1 MLYIFFTGLGFA
13 LGYLLGQQKDINIR
27 QAVSD
32 DLEKLEIEFI
42 SQEMELADEIAEDAQ
57 DEAKAVSSM
66 TVKEQADEISNILD
80 FK

>member
-13 LGYLLGQQKDINIR
+13 LGYLLGQQKDIDIR

-32 DLEKLEIEFI
+32 DLEKLEIEFV
-42 SQEMELADEIAEDAQ
+42 SEEMELADEIAEDAQ
-57 DEAKAVSSM
+57 DEAEAVSSM
-66 TVKEQADEISNILD
+66 TVKEQANEISNILD

>member
-13 LGYLLGQQKDINIR
+13 LGYLLGQQKDIDIR

-32 DLEKLEIEFI
+32 DLEKLEIEFVCE
-42 SQEMELADEIAEDAQ
+42 EMELADEIAEDAQ
-57 DEAKAVSSM
+57 DEAEAVSSM
-66 TVKEQADEISNILD
+66 TVKEQANEISNILD

>member
-13 LGYLLGQQKDINIR
+13 LGYLLGQQKDIDVR

-32 DLEKLEIEFI
+32 DLEKLEIEFV
-42 SQEMELADEIAEDAQ
+42 SEEMELADEIAEDAQ
-57 DEAKAVSSM
+57 DEAEAVSSM
-66 TVKEQADEISNILD
+66 TVKEQANEISNILD